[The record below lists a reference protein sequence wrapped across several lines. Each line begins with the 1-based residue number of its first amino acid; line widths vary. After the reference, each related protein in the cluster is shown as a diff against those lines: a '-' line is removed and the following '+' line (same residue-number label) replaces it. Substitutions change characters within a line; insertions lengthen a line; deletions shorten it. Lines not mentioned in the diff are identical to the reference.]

1 MIIVFGGAFQGKT
14 EFAKNKFNLSDS
26 DVCDCAKSADI
37 DFEKKI
43 IAHIEKFILR
53 LIQNEESVFDY
64 FEENHDKF
72 SDKIIICEDV
82 CCGVVPIDKQLRLYR
97 DNVGKQMQ
105 IFCREASEVYRVFC
119 GLGEKI
125 K

>member
-14 EFAKNKFNLSDS
+14 DFAKKEFGLNDS
-26 DVCDCAKSADI
+26 DFFDCSK
-37 DFEKKI
+37 DFEICFDKKAI
-43 IAHIEKFILR
+43 DHIEKFILH
-53 LIQNEESVFDY
+53 LIEEGENVFEY
-64 FEENHDKF
+64 FEANADNFK
-72 SDKIIICEDV
+72 DKIIICEDV

-105 IFCREASEVYRVFC
+105 IFCRDATDVYRVFC
-119 GLGEKI
+119 GLGEKV